1 MNEIDKK
8 LKDYKPIDVLSI
20 IQPKEFNIRDSFFK
34 YNEHYLLVSGN
45 AEEVMKDIDSDM
57 DNIIEYNANEL

>member
-1 MNEIDKK
+1 MF
-8 LKDYKPIDVLSI
+8 LSI
-20 IQPKEFNIRDSFFK
+20 IQPKEFDIRDSFFK
-34 YNEHYLLVSGN
+34 YNEHYLLISGN